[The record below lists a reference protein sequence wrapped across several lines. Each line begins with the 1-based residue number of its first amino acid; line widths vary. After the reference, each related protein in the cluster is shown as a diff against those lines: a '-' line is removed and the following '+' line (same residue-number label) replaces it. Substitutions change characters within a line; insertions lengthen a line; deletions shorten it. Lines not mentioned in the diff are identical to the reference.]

1 MEISNVLIEHISFV
15 RVLAIAGIIG
25 MTDKELAD
33 ELGTE
38 KDTVRMF
45 RSFRTSILVAPWM
58 AMNINNFLYKNSHL
72 LKGLSDGIA
81 NLDYLIGREDQ

>member
-1 MEISNVLIEHISFV
+1 MEIANVLIEHISFV

-38 KDTVRMF
+38 KNTIKMF
-45 RSFRTSILVAPWM
+45 RNFRTSILVAPWL
-58 AMNINNFLYKNSHL
+58 AMNINNYLYENSHL

-81 NLDYLIGREDQ
+81 SLDYLIGREEH